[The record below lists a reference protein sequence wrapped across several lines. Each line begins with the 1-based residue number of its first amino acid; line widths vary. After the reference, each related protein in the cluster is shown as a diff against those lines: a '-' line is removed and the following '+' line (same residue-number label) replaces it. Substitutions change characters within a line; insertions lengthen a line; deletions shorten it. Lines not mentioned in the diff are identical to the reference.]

1 MVFPYVNMNRPQVY
15 IWPSILNPSHI
26 PPHPNP
32 LGFYRSPVLGALH
45 HTSNLHWLPILH
57 MVMYVFQCYSLKPS
71 HPLLLPKPRKDL
83 EVTSLWI

>member
-1 MVFPYVNMNRPQVY
+1 MVFAIHQYESATGIHVALHP
-15 IWPSILNPSHI
+15 NPSHLC
-26 PPHPNP
+26 PHPIP
-32 LGFYRSPVLGALH
+32 LGY

-57 MVMYVFQCYSLKPS
+57 MVMYVLQCYSLTPS